1 MALNPSN
8 SSSLD
13 QLALKGLTVCDV
25 QMTEWSYQ
33 MFLFFV
39 AHLIAMSSTVYN
51 PFVYAWFN
59 DTFRAQFQKVVPCCR
74 FGRYVVTDDGSRR
87 RIDTHPS
94 PSRFAT
100 GGWSSTDADT
110 NHALSLSID
119 GSGRQM
125 LPATTVGPPIELAE
139 VTSTLNAENRQA

>member
-1 MALNPSN
+1 
-8 SSSLD
+8 
-13 QLALKGLTVCDV
+13 
-25 QMTEWSYQ
+25 MTEWSYQ
-33 MFLFFV
+33 MLVFFV

-74 FGRYVVTDDGSRR
+74 FRRYVVTDDGSRR
-87 RIDTHPS
+87 RRIDADLS

-100 GGWSSTDADT
+100 GGWSSADT

-119 GSGRQM
+119 GITGRQE
-125 LPATTVGPPIELAE
+125 LAATTAGPPIELAE
-139 VTSTLNAENRQA
+139 VAATSNAENR